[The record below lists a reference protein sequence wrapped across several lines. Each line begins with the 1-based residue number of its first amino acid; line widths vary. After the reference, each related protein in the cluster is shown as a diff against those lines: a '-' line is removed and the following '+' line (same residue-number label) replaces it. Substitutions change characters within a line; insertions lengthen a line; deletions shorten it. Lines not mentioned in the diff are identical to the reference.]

1 MLSLLQEVE
10 SGDKIVNT
18 RGLPE
23 GKFTFTSHEAGDHT
37 ICLQSNYTGGWFSTP
52 QVRMHLDI
60 AVGEAKV
67 DEENEREHVKDLAAK
82 VRDLNHRLADIRRE
96 QQFQREREAEFRV
109 LSERINSRAVWWSV
123 VQMAVLGATCAWQL
137 RHLRQFFESKK
148 LCVHSLTARSHS
160 RCRPVLTHCC
170 AWFSLPGGST
180 SSAALLPL
188 ALLALLEPHLAGST
202 PIERMGRDTT
212 RRAEPVKLPV
222 LSQAI
227 IFRCS

>member
-1 MLSLLQEVE
+1 MRLALPCATALFFAQSASALYFYLAAGENRCFIEEIPKDTIVVGHYKAEEWQDSSKTWTLNDQLGIQIVVTEVE

-109 LSERINSRAVWWSV
+109 LSERTNSRAVWWSV
-123 VQMAVLGATCAWQL
+123 IQMVVLGATCAWQL

-148 LCVHSLTARSHS
+148 LR
-160 RCRPVLTHCC
+160 
-170 AWFSLPGGST
+170 
-180 SSAALLPL
+180 
-188 ALLALLEPHLAGST
+188 
-202 PIERMGRDTT
+202 
-212 RRAEPVKLPV
+212 
-222 LSQAI
+222 
-227 IFRCS
+227 